1 MAEHGVKV
9 NSSNFIEIS
18 SGQQKFLVLTI
29 ARDPMVGD
37 ILIITDRN
45 DPDNSVEAI
54 ITSFDIE
61 ANGIENGFIVVSI
74 DINSK
79 DQSAVIKQSQTDEK
93 IILLKKKLSELTEKY
108 NASCNNYNE
117 LDNEK
122 TKINELLKKE
132 IKKSDDMQEEI
143 SSLKAEISKQKN
155 ELARNHNTI
164 KDLQSQV
171 KSQKDS
177 QEWYQVRNDEL
188 ADLNASL
195 NQEIHSIKNKNDI
208 MNKATEHV
216 VPDSYIKLRS
226 LTKNLLS
233 YIDSN
238 L

>member
-1 MAEHGVKV
+1 MAEYSVKV

-18 SGQQKFLVLTI
+18 SGQQKFLILTA
-29 ARDPMVGD
+29 ARDPIIGD

-79 DQSAVIKQSQTDEK
+79 DQSAVVKQSQTDEK
-93 IILLKKKLSELTEKY
+93 IILLNKKLSELTKKY

-132 IKKSDDMQEEI
+132 IKKSDVMQEEI

-164 KDLQSQV
+164 KDLQSEV
-171 KSQKDS
+171 KKQKDS
-177 QEWYQVRNDEL
+177 SEWYQIRNDEL

-195 NQEIHSIKNKNDI
+195 NQEIHSIKDKNDI

>member
-1 MAEHGVKV
+1 MAEYRVKV
-9 NSSNFIEIS
+9 NSSNFIEIL
-18 SGQQKFLVLTI
+18 SGQQKFLILTA
-29 ARDPMVGD
+29 AREPVVGD
-37 ILIITDRN
+37 ILIITDRSDN
-45 DPDNSVEAI
+45 DNSVEAV

-61 ANGIENGFIVVSI
+61 ANGIENGFVVVSI

-79 DQSAVIKQSQTDEK
+79 EQSAVVKQSQIDKKIVLLNEK
-93 IILLKKKLSELTEKY
+93 ISELTKKY

-132 IKKSDDMQEEI
+132 IKKSDGMQEEI

-164 KDLQSQV
+164 KDLQFHINKQ
-171 KSQKDS
+171 
-177 QEWYQVRNDEL
+177 RNSLEECQARHNKL

-195 NQEIHSIKNKNDI
+195 SHELQSIKNKNDI
-208 MNKATEHV
+208 MNNATEHV
-216 VPDSYIKLRS
+216 VSDSYIKLKS

>member
-1 MAEHGVKV
+1 MAECGVKV

-18 SGQQKFLVLTI
+18 SGKQKFLVLTT
-29 ARDPMVGD
+29 ARDPMIGD
-37 ILIITDRN
+37 ILIIKDRN

-122 TKINELLKKE
+122 TKINEMLKKE

-171 KSQKDS
+171 KKQKDS
-177 QEWYQVRNDEL
+177 LEWYQVRNDEL

>member
-18 SGQQKFLVLTI
+18 SGQQKFLVLTT
-29 ARDPMVGD
+29 ARDPMIGD

-79 DQSAVIKQSQTDEK
+79 DQSAVIEQSQTDEK

>member
-1 MAEHGVKV
+1 MAEYGVKV

-18 SGQQKFLVLTI
+18 SGQQKFLILTA
-29 ARDPMVGD
+29 ARDPIIGD

-79 DQSAVIKQSQTDEK
+79 DQSAVVKQSQTDEK
-93 IILLKKKLSELTEKY
+93 IILLNKKLSELTKKY

-132 IKKSDDMQEEI
+132 IKKVMVCKKKY
-143 SSLKAEISKQKN
+143 L
-155 ELARNHNTI
+155 H
-164 KDLQSQV
+164 
-171 KSQKDS
+171 
-177 QEWYQVRNDEL
+177 
-188 ADLNASL
+188 
-195 NQEIHSIKNKNDI
+195 
-208 MNKATEHV
+208 
-216 VPDSYIKLRS
+216 
-226 LTKNLLS
+226 
-233 YIDSN
+233 
-238 L
+238 

>member
-1 MAEHGVKV
+1 MAEYGVKV
-9 NSSNFIEIS
+9 NRSNFIEIS
-18 SGQQKFLVLTI
+18 SGRQKFLVLTI
-29 ARDPMVGD
+29 ARDPMIGD

-79 DQSAVIKQSQTDEK
+79 DQSAVIEQSQTNEK